1 MEPFKKLHSYVLAVV
16 ISDLTVEFCKKFI
29 SPKSRTV
36 DQMTQAGRSGKQN
49 IAEGASG
56 QSLES
61 YIKLLGVAEASFKE
75 LAADYEDYL
84 RQHNLITLSQ
94 NDPKLRRVRQYRAAW
109 VATNKPNTPNLPSDQ
124 EQAANAMLSLCARE
138 TYLLGRGRLLPL
150 NRNSSKR
157 VAYERVCIGRE
168 CYTGNVILGRI
179 GARSRQSS

>member
-29 SPKSRTV
+29 SRKSRTV
-36 DQMTQAGRSGKQN
+36 DQMTQVGRSGKQN

-75 LAADYEDYL
+75 LAADYEDHL

-138 TYLLGRGRLLPL
+138 TYLLGRQIASLKQKFVKEGGLREGLYRQRVLYRQ
-150 NRNSSKR
+150 RNPRTDWGKK
-157 VAYERVCIGRE
+157 
-168 CYTGNVILGRI
+168 
-179 GARSRQSS
+179 